1 MYLIKNATVHIGN
14 GTVLQQS
21 DVLVEGKVIKE
32 VGKDLSAEGAEVID
46 ASGCEVFPGFIDPVS
61 SIGAMGIPGRY
72 LDNNEATNP
81 ITPEM
86 NLRYSMDPDEVN
98 RQEFYKSGITT
109 VGLSPTNNNI
119 MGGQIASEDER
130 ASCQRTCRIKVQC
143 NQQCKRN
150 LWFPRSA
157 SKDKD
162 GNFLPV
168 CRKPAQS
175 KSRKGRKTH
184 RGAES
189 NLRCI

>member
-1 MYLIKNATVHIGN
+1 M
-14 GTVLQQS
+14 QQS

-119 MGGQIASEDER
+119 MGGQIAVCKTAPQKMKER
-130 ASCQRTCRIKVQC
+130 LVKEHAGLKCSVTSSVKETYLSLI
-143 NQQCKRN
+143 
-150 LWFPRSA
+150 
-157 SKDKD
+157 
-162 GNFLPV
+162 
-168 CRKPAQS
+168 
-175 KSRKGRKTH
+175 H
-184 RGAES
+184 
-189 NLRCI
+189 I